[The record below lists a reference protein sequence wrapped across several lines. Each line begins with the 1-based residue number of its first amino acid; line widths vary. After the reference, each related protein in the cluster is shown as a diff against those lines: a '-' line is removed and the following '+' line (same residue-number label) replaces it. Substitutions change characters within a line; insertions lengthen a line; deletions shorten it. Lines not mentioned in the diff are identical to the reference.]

1 MDDMDPVPGAVC
13 GSRIPEGGRQMT
25 GSERRDAI
33 IKQIRES
40 RTPVPGK
47 SLAAAYDVSRQV
59 IVQDIALIRA
69 AGYDIMATNRGYI
82 INEPAAVS
90 RVFKVKHTDAQVE
103 EELNSIVDL
112 GGCVRNVM
120 VNHRVYGHMEAE
132 LNITSRRKTADFIR
146 DLRSGKSSPLKNITS
161 GYHYHTVEA
170 DSVETLDLIGEM
182 LKEKGFLVEEKKE
195 RA

>member
-1 MDDMDPVPGAVC
+1 
-13 GSRIPEGGRQMT
+13 MT

-82 INEPAAVS
+82 INEPATVS
-90 RVFKVKHTDAQVE
+90 RVFKVKHADAQVE

-146 DLRSGKSSPLKNITS
+146 DLQSGKSSPLKNITS

-170 DSVETLDLIGEM
+170 DSEETLDLIGEM
-182 LKEKGFLVEEKKE
+182 LREKGFLVEEKKE

>member
-1 MDDMDPVPGAVC
+1 
-13 GSRIPEGGRQMT
+13 MT
-25 GSERRDAI
+25 GAERRDAVLAR
-33 IKQIRES
+33 IKNS
-40 RTPVPGK
+40 TAPVPGK
-47 SLAAAYDVSRQV
+47 LLASEHEVSRQV

-82 INEPAAVS
+82 INEPVTVS

-170 DSVETLDLIGEM
+170 DSEETLDLIGEM

>member
-82 INEPAAVS
+82 INEPVTVS

-161 GYHYHTVEA
+161 GYH
-170 DSVETLDLIGEM
+170 
-182 LKEKGFLVEEKKE
+182 
-195 RA
+195 

>member
-1 MDDMDPVPGAVC
+1 
-13 GSRIPEGGRQMT
+13 MT
-25 GSERRDAI
+25 GSERRNAI
-33 IKQIRES
+33 INQIRS
-40 RTPVPGK
+40 SSTPVSGK
-47 SLAAAYDVSRQV
+47 SLAASYDVSRQV

>member
-1 MDDMDPVPGAVC
+1 
-13 GSRIPEGGRQMT
+13 MT

-40 RTPVPGK
+40 RTPVSGK
-47 SLAAAYDVSRQV
+47 SLAAVYDVSRQV

-69 AGYDIMATNRGYI
+69 AGHDIMSTNRGYI
-82 INEPAAVS
+82 INEPVTVS
-90 RVFKVKHTDAQVE
+90 RVFKVKHTDEQVE

-120 VNHRVYGHMEAE
+120 VNHRVYGRMEAE
-132 LNITSRRKTADFIR
+132 LNITSRRKVADFIR
-146 DLRSGKSSPLKNITS
+146 DLKSGKSSPLKNITS

-170 DSVETLDLIGEM
+170 DSEETLDMIGEM
-182 LKEKGFLVEEKKE
+182 LEEKGFLV
-195 RA
+195 

>member
-1 MDDMDPVPGAVC
+1 
-13 GSRIPEGGRQMT
+13 MT

-47 SLAAAYDVSRQV
+47 SLAAAHDVSRQV

-82 INEPAAVS
+82 INEPATVS

-170 DSVETLDLIGEM
+170 DSEETLNLIGEM

>member
-1 MDDMDPVPGAVC
+1 MDPAEGAVC

-82 INEPAAVS
+82 INEPVTVS

-146 DLRSGKSSPLKNITS
+146 DLQSGKSSPLKNITS

-170 DSVETLDLIGEM
+170 DSEETLDLIREM
-182 LKEKGFLVEEKKE
+182 LREKGFLVEEKKE